1 MEPAMS
7 PINYGALLSFVL
19 ITTFTPGPNN
29 ISSSSMGILY
39 GYQKSLNYLLGIAF
53 GFFGIMLLSG
63 VISRTVY
70 ALFPS
75 IESVLRI
82 AGALY
87 ILWLAYKS
95 LKTSYTFD
103 LESSPPL
110 GFANGVLLQAMNPKA
125 WVYGLTLYTTF
136 LASITRTWGL
146 LIPSAV
152 LLALVAFSAISTWA
166 LTGAAIRRFLHQ
178 SRVQRIINAILALL
192 LAYTAL
198 EVSGIL

>member
-1 MEPAMS
+1 MNTIQYS
-7 PINYGALLSFVL
+7 ALLSFVF

-39 GYQKSLNYLLGIAF
+39 GYQKSLNYLFGITS

-63 VISRTVY
+63 VISRTLY

-75 IESVLRI
+75 IEAGLRI

-103 LESSPPL
+103 VVTSPPL
-110 GFANGVLLQAMNPKA
+110 GFVNGVFLQVMNPKA

-136 LASITRTWGL
+136 LASITGNWGL

-152 LLALVAFSAISTWA
+152 LLALIAFTAISTWA
-166 LTGAAIRRFLHQ
+166 LSGAAIRRFLHQ
-178 SRVQRIINAILALL
+178 SKIQRLINAVLALL
-192 LAYTAL
+192 LAYTAV
-198 EVSGIL
+198 EVSGFI